1 MRKFGDDVWKQS
13 IKTIVMVSFA
23 WNQRRDMVR
32 AVIYG
37 EGNSMGLYS
46 CRSVSVTQ
54 GIDIGVL
61 WMSIFVYLWK
71 WMGET
76 GWEYINHLWVPC
88 LIVSSGETQQESDIG
103 RGGIGKEVNLDWLV
117 YGVDALIQKCLQVRC
132 KYPAVPLHKF

>member
-1 MRKFGDDVWKQS
+1 
-13 IKTIVMVSFA
+13 MVSFA

-46 CRSVSVTQ
+46 CRSVGVTQ

-88 LIVSSGETQQESDIG
+88 LIVSSGET
-103 RGGIGKEVNLDWLV
+103 
-117 YGVDALIQKCLQVRC
+117 
-132 KYPAVPLHKF
+132 